1 MNKRPPGATQDR
13 EDDMAEDTK
22 RQAIG
27 RRGFFGVAAA
37 AASGAAL
44 VQGSA
49 TPALATES
57 WDERTKARYQ
67 LTDHVKSFYET
78 NRYYKGE

>member
-1 MNKRPPGATQDR
+1 
-13 EDDMAEDTK
+13 MAENAK
-22 RQAIG
+22 RQGMG
-27 RRGFFGVAAA
+27 RRGFFGAAVA

-67 LTDHVKSFYET
+67 LTDHVKAFYET